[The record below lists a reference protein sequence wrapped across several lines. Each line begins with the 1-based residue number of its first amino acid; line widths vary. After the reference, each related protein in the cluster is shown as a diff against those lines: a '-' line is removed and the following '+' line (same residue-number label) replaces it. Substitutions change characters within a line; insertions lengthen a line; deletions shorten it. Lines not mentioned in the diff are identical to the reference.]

1 MALGHDVQ
9 ANIGRVARFAD
20 GSRRNWGL
28 YFFFRILPQQELE
41 ADVDRLTGLVAA
53 LLGNDR
59 EAADKAAAAMQVALE
74 HPAAMNV
81 RMTPADR
88 KKNGQKAAEAPA
100 QVFLDWLKLLVKPD
114 TTLFGDRLKKL
125 MEDAGISMAA
135 PAIAN
140 AMSPPG
146 MFHRFLDDFVLP
158 HLPNH
163 GRALENILSLGKIAA
178 AVPAALF
185 DRDKFKTLFGD
196 FGGDAGQSG
205 LTALE
210 GGLPKVVLYELLRQI
225 APSHLKSDDGTAHG
239 VMRSEAAQDETLPGD
254 DDTSGHGWDR
264 APINIAFTYPGLAA
278 LQVDDTTLASFPTVF
293 RQGMAARADVLG
305 DTGPSAPENWEG
317 VLGLDCVHG
326 YFTGGFLV
334 GGQDLS
340 VPAAYWQRLRDDV
353 QAYNN
358 RAGERGRFL
367 RVVLRALFMLAGMEI
382 LHIELGEDP
391 HEVGDDGSVQ
401 KLDYRVEHFG
411 FRDGISQ
418 PFVDMKL
425 GDPPPGGGTPAK
437 NRSWSPV
444 AAGEIYLDQPDE
456 DGAVHKLPIH
466 PLLRQGSTFLVFR
479 KLEQDVA
486 AFRMYLSRQR
496 PGNRAAQEKLA
507 SQFIGRWKNGTSLVM
522 APDEPMDLGRDPDG
536 RLNNFLYAADD
547 PDGLRCPLGSH
558 ARRVNPRDIGDR
570 DGVRR
575 HRILRR
581 AISYGGPLLPEGVL
595 GDGNRRG
602 LLFVAANARID
613 VQFELIQTRWI
624 NQGEFLGQAGLNRCP
639 ITGANAGGPTDAF
652 LEAGSGVP
660 VTGVPRFV
668 ITRGGDY
675 FFAPGLSALDAIA
688 DGNKFKVEKA
698 ELPYRGFSMGDAAT
712 PILFDVDRLT
722 GYADRIL
729 ADDGPSVIR
738 INMPGPAAAND
749 PISPPVAF
757 IARLADVQHVLS
769 MKVNPQQGNI
779 INSVVHYHTAVQR
792 LSRGQDMLV
801 STERGTGG
809 ANNAD
814 RRERL
819 DKILNETWLALGPDV
834 YPRLQAIIKTNMETA
849 LRRVG
854 PTRNID
860 LVYDLA
866 SVTVYDIVCKLFGTP
881 GPNWLTELAISLP
894 FSQQHVSGLPPEWLT
909 AVHFDKPDN
918 VGLTTL
924 QIWSILMFAQ
934 AVGNVIDQDELLGP
948 SNQAGSEYLTY
959 IDSLIATARTR
970 PISKTANLLSAFV
983 ALEDPFVK
991 MFNYSADDYYADVR
1005 MLLMEL
1011 MGSMMTNIPAT
1022 FGLIMQTLLDHNLP
1036 LSDLIPILLA
1046 KPQFPLAHPGPA
1058 AEDGVARLI
1067 YEATRINGPLKV
1079 LMRSVVEGQVLPS
1092 GGQLNKGEWVVAIL
1106 AAASIDPRPDAFPDP
1121 YRFSLR
1127 PFMPGPERK
1136 LDNYLLFGATG
1147 GGRDCWGRNRL
1158 ALVVLKECLKTAGR
1172 LQLLQRVA
1180 GAAGEPREVAMIT
1193 IGLPARFTG
1202 VLPEWK

>member
-1 MALGHDVQ
+1 MALGHEVQ

-28 YFFFRILPQQELE
+28 FFFFRVMPQQELE
-41 ADVDRLTGLVAA
+41 SNIDQLTGLVAA
-53 LLGNDR
+53 LLSDDR
-59 EAADKAAAAMQVALE
+59 DAADKAAAAMQVALE
-74 HPAAMNV
+74 HPAAMNA
-81 RMTPADR
+81 RMVPP
-88 KKNGQKAAEAPA
+88 GSQKAVMAPA
-100 QVFLDWLKLLVKPD
+100 QTFLDWLKLLVKPD
-114 TTLFGDRLKKL
+114 TALFGDRLKKL
-125 MEDAGISMAA
+125 MEDAGIPTAA
-135 PAIAN
+135 PAVAN

-158 HLPNH
+158 HLPDH
-163 GRALENILSLGKIAA
+163 GRAVENILSLGKIAA
-178 AVPAALF
+178 AVPAAVLNPA
-185 DRDKFKTLFGD
+185 KFKELFGA
-196 FGGDAGQSG
+196 FSEGGGAGQAG
-205 LTALE
+205 LTALA

-225 APSHLKSDDGTAHG
+225 APSHAETPHG
-239 VMRSEAAQDETLPGD
+239 AMRSEAAQDETLPGD
-254 DDTSGHGWDR
+254 DDTRGEGWDR
-264 APINIAFTYPGLAA
+264 APINIAFTYSGLSA
-278 LQVDDTTLASFPTVF
+278 LEIDETTLASFPTVF

-305 DTGPSAPENWEG
+305 DTGPSAPENWDG

-326 YFTGGFLV
+326 YFTGGFMV
-334 GGQDLS
+334 GDQNLK
-340 VPAAYWQRLRDDV
+340 VKAAHWQKLRDDV

-358 RAGERGRFL
+358 REGERGRFL
-367 RVVLRALFMLAGMEI
+367 RIVLRVLFMLAGMEI

-391 HEVGDDGSVQ
+391 HEVDDDGSV
-401 KLDYRVEHFG
+401 KKFDYRLEHFG

-437 NRSWSPV
+437 NRSWAPV
-444 AAGEIYLDQPDE
+444 APGEIYLDQPDE
-456 DGAVHKLPIH
+456 DGAVHQLPIH

-486 AFRMYLSRQR
+486 AFRMYLASQR
-496 PGNRAAQEKLA
+496 PGDRYAQEKLA
-507 SQFIGRWKNGTSLVM
+507 AQFVGRWKNGTSLVM
-522 APDEPMDLGRDPDG
+522 SPDEPMDLGRDPDG

-547 PDGLRCPLGSH
+547 PNGLRCPLGSH
-558 ARRVNPRDIGDR
+558 ARRANPRDIGDR

-581 AISYGGPLLPEGVL
+581 AISFGGPLLPEGAL

-602 LLFVAANARID
+602 LLFIAANSRID

-624 NQGEFLGQAGLNRCP
+624 NQGEFLGQAGLDRCP
-639 ITGANAGGPTDAF
+639 IIGANSGGPTDRF
-652 LEAGSGVP
+652 FEAKSGVP
-660 VTGVPRFV
+660 VTGIPRFV

-675 FFAPGLSALDAIA
+675 FFCPGISALSALA
-688 DGNKFKVEKA
+688 DGEKFKVEQA
-698 ELPYRGFSMGDAAT
+698 ELPYRGFSMGDSQT

-729 ADDGPSVIR
+729 ADGGPSVIR
-738 INMPGPAAAND
+738 IKMPGPAPASD
-749 PISPPVAF
+749 PISPDVAF
-757 IARLADVQHVLS
+757 IARLEDVKHVLS
-769 MKVNPQQGNI
+769 MKVDPNDEI
-779 INSVVHYHTAVQR
+779 INSVIHYHTAVET

-801 STERGTGG
+801 STERGKGG

-819 DKILNETWLALGPDV
+819 DKILNESWKALGTDV
-834 YPRLQAIIKTNMETA
+834 YPRLRAIIKGNIEA
-849 LRRVG
+849 SLRRVG
-854 PTRNID
+854 PTRSID

-934 AVGNVIDQDELLGP
+934 SVGNVIDQDELLGP

-959 IDSLIATARTR
+959 IDSLIATARTQ
-970 PISKTANLLSAFV
+970 PIDKTKNLLSAFV
-983 ALEDPFVK
+983 ALEDPFTK
-991 MFNYSADDYYADVR
+991 MFGYSANDYYADVR

-1022 FGLIMQTLLDHNLP
+1022 FGLIMQTLLGYNLP
-1036 LSDLIPILLA
+1036 LAMLIPILLG
-1046 KPQFPLAHPGPA
+1046 KPQFPLENGPGA
-1058 AEDGVARLI
+1058 IDEDGIARLV

-1079 LMRSVVEGQVLPS
+1079 LMRSVIQDQTLPS
-1092 GGQLNKGEWVVAIL
+1092 GGKLKKGEWVVAIL

-1127 PFMPGPERK
+1127 PFMPGPERRH
-1136 LDNYLLFGATG
+1136 DNYLLFGATG
-1147 GGRDCWGRNRL
+1147 GGRDCWGRDRL
-1158 ALVVLKECLKTAGR
+1158 ALVVLKECLKAAGR

-1180 GAAGEPREVAMIT
+1180 GTAGQPREVAMIT

-1202 VLPEWK
+1202 VLPDWTA